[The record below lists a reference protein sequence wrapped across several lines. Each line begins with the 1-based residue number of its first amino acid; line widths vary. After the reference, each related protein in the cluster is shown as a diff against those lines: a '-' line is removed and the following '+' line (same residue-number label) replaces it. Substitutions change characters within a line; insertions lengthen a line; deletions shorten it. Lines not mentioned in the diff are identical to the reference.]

1 MYAGFKLEALKI
13 KNFTPSISTQERR
26 LTKKKEMES
35 RLKEYVVDNTTV
47 NATEIQNDWFPQV
60 KANVFLSHSHADIES
75 VTLLADFLEEKFGLN
90 CFIDSYVWGY
100 FNNLIN
106 ILFEGEELTI
116 ENVSYVSSNVHMMLS
131 MALNNMIDRCECIIF
146 YNTPNSLSLKGLIQQ
161 TTSPWI
167 YNELTVSRIIRKRS
181 KIAHRLLLENFS
193 TGIIKTAKA
202 VKKKF
207 FYDVSLSH
215 LHNMQVKQFNKWAYY
230 VFQKELNG
238 TDCLDCLYDL
248 YEL

>member
-1 MYAGFKLEALKI
+1 MFSGFKLEDIKI
-13 KNFTPSISTQERR
+13 DFTPSLITIYNRMQ
-26 LTKKKEMES
+26 KKATIEEK
-35 RLKEYVVDNTTV
+35 LKKYIVGDFV
-47 NATEIQNDWFPQV
+47 NATKVQNDWFPQV

-106 ILFEGEELTI
+106 LLLEGEELTI

-167 YNELTVSRIIRKRS
+167 YNELTVSKIIRKRS
-181 KIAHRLLLENFS
+181 KIEHRLLLENFS

-207 FYDVSLSH
+207 FYDVTLSH